1 MNLPLLNLAPFKALA
16 PTLGDWQCVLPEIVV
31 AGLGLFALLQSL
43 LLPARGRWLIPSFAR
58 LGLVAALFISLTQ
71 PIAVTYVNGAVVPPF
86 AGLIDQSGALGLWR
100 ALFIG
105 CALLTS
111 LIAPRFFRDHGGD
124 DAEYHHVLLLVT
136 ASLMV
141 LAQASHV
148 VTFFVALETATVGLY
163 ILVGFLRKSTASLE
177 AGVKYLVAGGL
188 SSALLLMG
196 FVLLYGFAGMTQRGA
211 DGLSFADIATTAA
224 AAPSDPLLLVGA
236 ALVLCGVAFKL
247 GSFPFHGWI
256 PDVYQG
262 APTPTTA
269 VLATSSKAAGVV
281 ALLLLVQG
289 PLGAISDKVCAV
301 LTVLAAGSLLV
312 GNLGALGSTQ
322 TKRALALSGV
332 SHAGFLL
339 AAIAT
344 TEGSDTVGIVLI
356 YLFAYVIA
364 TFATLGAL
372 SALPAESDD
381 RRPLLGLRGLIR
393 RSGSLTASLTLGI
406 GSLAG
411 IPPSLGFVTKLVV
424 LMALIKAQSWG
435 LLALGVVSV
444 AISIHYYFSIIRE
457 ATSRTETDDSAPAAI
472 DAPWRA
478 RALPLA
484 LGVLT
489 VVGGLLVIIG
499 IIAHDNSIAGR

>member
-1 MNLPLLNLAPFKALA
+1 MTPLLPDLAPLKALA
-16 PTLGDWQCVLPEIVV
+16 PTSGDWLAILPEILV

-43 LLPARGRWLIPSFAR
+43 ILPARGRWLIPAFAR
-58 LGLVAALFISLTQ
+58 IGLVLAAVLAWYPPCLPESGQFPDELFGGLLTQ
-71 PIAVTYVNGAVVPPF
+71 QDV
-86 AGLIDQSGALGLWR
+86 LWR
-100 ALFIG
+100 LLFIG
-105 CALLTS
+105 CALLAS
-111 LIAPRFFRDHGGD
+111 LMASRFFRARDAD

-136 ASLMV
+136 AALMV
-141 LAQASHV
+141 LAMAHHV

-196 FVLLYGFAGMTQRGA
+196 FVLLYGFTGMTQPGVDA
-211 DGLSFADIATTAA
+211 LSFAGITQAVS
-224 AAPSDPLLLVGA
+224 AAPNDPLMLVGA

-247 GSFPFHGWI
+247 GAFPFHGWI

-269 VLATSSKAAGVV
+269 VLATSSKAAGAI
-281 ALLLLVQG
+281 ALLLLVNQG
-289 PLGAISDKVCAV
+289 PLVGISDKVCAV
-301 LTVLAAGSLLV
+301 LAVLAGGSLLA

-322 TKRALALSGV
+322 AKRALALSGV
-332 SHAGFLL
+332 SHVGFLL
-339 AAIAT
+339 A
-344 TEGSDTVGIVLI
+344 GIVASQGIITGVAII
-356 YLFAYVIA
+356 YLIPYAIA

-372 SALPAESDD
+372 AAIPAESDD

-411 IPPSLGFVTKLVV
+411 VPPSLGFFAKIMVLQMLVQ
-424 LMALIKAQSWG
+424 AGCWG
-435 LLALGVVSV
+435 LLTLAVISV

-457 ATSRTETDDSAPAAI
+457 ATSRTAPEGDADPI
-472 DAPWRA
+472 DAPWVSRA
-478 RALPLA
+478 IPLA
-484 LGVLT
+484 LGILT
-489 VVGGLLVIIG
+489 VVGGFLYLVDRVAAWG
-499 IIAHDNSIAGR
+499 AAGG

>member
-1 MNLPLLNLAPFKALA
+1 MTPLLLDLAPFKALA
-16 PTLGDWQCVLPEIVV
+16 PTAGDWQAILPEIVV
-31 AGLGLFALLQSL
+31 AALGLFALLQSL
-43 LLPARGRWLIPSFAR
+43 VLPSRGRWLIPAVAR
-58 LGLVAALFISLTQ
+58 IGLVLAAILALPAHGLVFASGLPDRTLFSGLVLQNAGETAFWRLLFIS
-71 PIAVTYVNGAVVPPF
+71 
-86 AGLIDQSGALGLWR
+86 
-100 ALFIG
+100 

-111 LIAPRFFRDHGGD
+111 LVATRFFRAREGD

-141 LAQASHV
+141 LAQSAHV

-196 FVLLYGFAGMTQRGA
+196 FVLVYGFTGMTQPGA
-211 DGLSFADIATTAA
+211 DALSFSDITNAA
-224 AAPSDPLLLVGA
+224 AADPSNPLLLVGA

-269 VLATSSKAAGVV
+269 LLATSSKAAGVV
-281 ALLLLVQG
+281 ALLLLVRG
-289 PLGAISDKVCAV
+289 PFLAIGDKVEAV
-301 LTVLAAGSLLV
+301 LAVLAAGSLLA

-322 TKRALALSGV
+322 AKRALALSGV

-339 AAIAT
+339 AAICAGQHVGMGAT
-344 TEGSDTVGIVLI
+344 ITL
-356 YLFAYVIA
+356 YLAAYSLA

-372 SALPAESDD
+372 AEVPSESDD

-393 RSGSLTASLTLGI
+393 RNGSLTASLTLGI

-411 IPPSLGFVTKLVV
+411 IPPSLGFVTKLLV
-424 LMALIKAQSWG
+424 LSLLVQAQAWG
-435 LLALGVVSV
+435 LLALAVVSV
-444 AISIHYYFSIIRE
+444 VISIHYYFSIIRE
-457 ATSRTETDDSAPAAI
+457 ATSRTAPENDTAPIET
-472 DAPWRA
+472 PWTA
-478 RALPLA
+478 RAVPLA
-484 LGVLT
+484 LAILT
-489 VVGGLLVIIG
+489 ILGGLLLLAEVVSQSNG
-499 IIAHDNSIAGR
+499 I

>member
-1 MNLPLLNLAPFKALA
+1 MTSLLSALAPFQELA
-16 PTLGDWQCVLPEIVV
+16 PTAGDWRAILPEIVV
-31 AGLGLFALLQSL
+31 AALGLFALLQAL
-43 LLPARGRWLIPSFAR
+43 VLPAGGRWLIPTVAR
-58 LGLVAALFISLTQ
+58 VGLVLAIVLTWSEPIS
-71 PIAVTYVNGAVVPPF
+71 ATYRNGEVVLPF
-86 AGLIDQSGALGLWR
+86 AGLIAQGEALPYWR
-100 ALFIG
+100 LLFLG

-111 LIAPRFFRDHGGD
+111 LIASRFIRQHAGD

-141 LAQASHV
+141 LAQSSHV

-196 FVLLYGFAGMTQRGA
+196 FVLLYGFAGMSRQA
-211 DGLSFADIATTAA
+211 DPLSFAGIGAAIAL
-224 AAPSDPLLLVGA
+224 DPANPLMLTGA

-269 VLATSSKAAGVV
+269 LLATSSKAAGVV
-281 ALLLLVQG
+281 ALILLIDG
-289 PLGAISDKVCAV
+289 PFAAIQPKVSSV
-301 LTVLAAGSLLV
+301 LAVLAAGSLLA

-339 AAIAT
+339 AAISTGTYAL
-344 TEGSDTVGIVLI
+344 GISLV
-356 YLFAYVIA
+356 YLAAYAIA

-372 SALPAESDD
+372 AAIPAESDD

-411 IPPSLGFVTKLVV
+411 IPPSIGFMTKLLV
-424 LMALIKAQSWG
+424 LIALVNAKSWG
-435 LLALGVVSV
+435 LLAVSV
-444 AISIHYYFSIIRE
+444 ASVAVSIHYYFSIIRE
-457 ATSRTETDDSAPAAI
+457 ATSRTEGGETASLEV
-472 DAPWRA
+472 PWTQR
-478 RALPLA
+478 LLA
-484 LGVLT
+484 LGLGALT
-489 VVGGLLVIIG
+489 IIGGLATLLG
-499 IIAHDNSIAGR
+499 LG